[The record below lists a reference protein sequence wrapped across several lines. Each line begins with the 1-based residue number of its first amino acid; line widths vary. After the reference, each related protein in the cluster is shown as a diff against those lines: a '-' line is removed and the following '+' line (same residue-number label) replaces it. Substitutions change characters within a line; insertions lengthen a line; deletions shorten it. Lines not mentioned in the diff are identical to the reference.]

1 LDDLLLEYA
10 KAGCAEAV
18 CAFLAENPTVAS
30 RVRTDA
36 LAAAGEAW
44 CGADA
49 GERDRYV
56 TTLEALL
63 AAGAD
68 ASVLSSD
75 VVAVLPSRRARVLA
89 DELPSSLTRPHTPK
103 RI

>member
-1 LDDLLLEYA
+1 LDDLLLQYA

-18 CAFLAENPTVAS
+18 CAFLAENPTVA
-30 RVRTDA
+30 RRARTDA
-36 LAAAGEAW
+36 LAAAGDAW

-49 GERDRYV
+49 GEQHRYV
-56 TTLEALL
+56 ATLEALL

-68 ASVLSSD
+68 PSVLSSD

-89 DELPSSLTRPHTPK
+89 DELPNALAPPRAPK